1 MNLPSPSCGPT
12 LWVDCPTGLA
22 GNMLLAALLD
32 LGVDP
37 AVIET
42 PLAQL
47 GLAGSYR
54 LLSEERRS
62 GGLRGRHLEVDLLES
77 EPSHRHWGDLRR
89 QLQQSALEP
98 ALRER
103 VLEVFSLLA
112 DVEGAVHGHSP
123 EQVHFHEVGAMDA
136 LVDVVGVCAG
146 LQALNLQ
153 RLVCGVPP
161 AGSGQV
167 TTAHGLLPVPVPAVL
182 ELARRRSIPLG
193 TGAGFPPGELTTPT
207 GLVLMACWAD
217 AFGPSPALRPEAVG
231 IGLGSRRL
239 DRPNLLRMVLG
250 SSLEPNSS
258 SWDPELEQRKA
269 PGAAREETVVLQQAQ
284 IDDASAE
291 DLAFLCE
298 ALREAGA
305 LDVFSQSV
313 QMKKGRPG
321 TLISALVRPDRQQIL
336 RQVWWR
342 HSTTLGLREQP
353 QQRWELPRH
362 HEPLHTP
369 LGTVRLKWAGAE
381 AERPPKPE
389 FEDLAKLARQHD
401 LPLAEVRRRIDRSL
415 DTRQS
420 SPTSEPARS
429 EPPTEAPPDP

>member
-1 MNLPSPSCGPT
+1 MSPPSATSDQT
-12 LWVDCPTGLA
+12 LWIDCPTGLA

-37 AVIET
+37 AVIEA

-54 LLSEERRS
+54 LVCEERRS
-62 GGLRGRHLEVDLLES
+62 GGLRGRHLVVELLDK

-89 QLQQSALEP
+89 QLHDSALEP
-98 ALRER
+98 ELRER
-103 VLEVFSLLA
+103 VLEVFGLLA

-123 EQVHFHEVGAMDA
+123 DQVHFHEVGAMDA

-146 LQALNLQ
+146 LQALKP
-153 RLVCGVPP
+153 RRIVCGVPP

-217 AFGPSPALRPEAVG
+217 AFGPSPTLLPQAVG
-231 IGLGSRRL
+231 VGLGSRTL

-250 SSLEPNSS
+250 SSL
-258 SWDPELEQRKA
+258 DPDPDARNPWITQEKDSDQ
-269 PGAAREETVVLQQAQ
+269 AREETVVLQQAQ

-321 TLISALVRPDRQQIL
+321 TLITALVRPEQQQRL

-353 QQRWELPRH
+353 QQRWELPR
-362 HEPLHTP
+362 EQAPLNTP
-369 LGTVRLKWAGAE
+369 LGTVRLKWAGKE
-381 AERPPKPE
+381 TGRPPKPE
-389 FEDLAKLARQHD
+389 FEDLALLARQHD
-401 LPLAEVRRRIDRSL
+401 LPLAEVRRLIHRSL
-415 DTRQS
+415 ENRQ
-420 SPTSEPARS
+420 TAAMDEAAISES
-429 EPPTEAPPDP
+429 APGTAADR